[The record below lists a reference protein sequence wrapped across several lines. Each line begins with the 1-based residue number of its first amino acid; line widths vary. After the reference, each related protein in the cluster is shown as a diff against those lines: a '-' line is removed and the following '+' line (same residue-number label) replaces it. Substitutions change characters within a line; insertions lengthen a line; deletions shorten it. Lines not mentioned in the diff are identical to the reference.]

1 MLQSGDS
8 VQEFELHILRQR
20 RRESLEIHLLS
31 LRAAWFNKYLMPLLF
46 GEADYFIL
54 NARAIARAD
63 SVYLSGIERR
73 AVEVRENNFLR
84 LLPRVGHIAFARV
97 LHFVPARERK
107 RHYIFIA
114 ELRFELFGLNAS
126 AVDSRGRARLE
137 SAQRESEGFERL
149 RQLSRREHSV
159 RSALI

>member
-1 MLQSGDS
+1 
-8 VQEFELHILRQR
+8 
-20 RRESLEIHLLS
+20 
-31 LRAAWFNKYLMPLLF
+31 MPLLF

-54 NARAIARAD
+54 YARAIARTD

-84 LLPRVGHIAFARV
+84 LLPCVGHIAFARV

-107 RHYIFIA
+107 RHYILIA

-149 RQLSRREHSV
+149 RQLGRREHSV
-159 RSALI
+159 RSALV